1 LALGKRQNTNQL
13 RIIGGTLKRS
23 LLSFP
28 SITGLRP
35 TPDRIR
41 ETLFNWLQTDMH
53 NARCLDLF
61 AGSGALGLESL
72 SRGAAFV
79 ALVEKNPDAAKH
91 IEVNLK
97 RLNVDNATVYTQ
109 SAKNF
114 LLSTQTVKGFD
125 IVFLDPPYG
134 DELLTESMT
143 LLEQGQWLNTNA
155 KIYIEAASD
164 DKIRLPNNW
173 LFHRQN
179 RSGEVGYYLAIRK
192 N

>member
-179 RSGEVGYYLAIRK
+179 RSGEVGYHLAIRK